1 MVCDAYSHVI
11 VCRSVWYVMVTA
23 SVSVCRSVWY
33 VVVNCHVSVCR
44 YVWYVVVTVMLVYV
58 GLSGM

>member
-1 MVCDAYSHVI
+1 MVCGGY
-11 VCRSVWYVMVTA
+11 
-23 SVSVCRSVWY
+23 
-33 VVVNCHVSVCR
+33 CHVSVCR